1 MTTSAHNLII
11 HKICTLLHFVHRR
24 IIADLDNKMFLFC
37 LGDLKNLIVSGFV
50 KGYKNFWNALEDEAD
65 EEFSDEIFAPEC
77 DNVGCCNSWL
87 EKDFFKGYLN
97 AGFFVQASTYLG
109 LGTFLANF
117 ANLTAVHMKGIIDGG
132 SKWSVFNLDH
142 QIIATD
148 YKEICEKMSD
158 NDKFLQEYFTD
169 LGVALGFPKNNSL
182 SLFDL
187 PSMLSSSFE
196 SEKGTSVR
204 KTREIFVYSQ
214 CKMNTLIKASFHK
227 SFNDGSAFKPTW
239 LNYFSSE
246 RNSSLHP
253 CSETMIGNDGQI
265 RANDG
270 KYCNFL
276 TTQLQ
281 HELKPI
287 MKVCIFY

>member
-1 MTTSAHNLII
+1 MLKWQSQLNVDKSSHFFII
-11 HKICTLLHFVHRR
+11 
-24 IIADLDNKMFLFC
+24 
-37 LGDLKNLIVSGFV
+37 GDLRKLIVNGFV
-50 KGYKNFWNALEDEAD
+50 KGYSGFDSVLEYDVD
-65 EEFSDEIFAPEC
+65 EEFSDDLFAEEC
-77 DNVGCCNSWL
+77 ENVGCCDSWL
-87 EKDFFKGYLN
+87 EKEFYRGYLN
-97 AGFFVQASTYLG
+97 AGFFVQGSRYLG

-117 ANLTAVHMKGIIDGG
+117 ANLTAPNMKGTLDGG
-132 SKWSVFNLDH
+132 PKWSVFNLDQ
-142 QIIATD
+142 QIMATD
-148 YKEICEKMSD
+148 YHEICQKMSD
-158 NDKFLQEYFTD
+158 NDRFLQEYFTD
-169 LGVALGFPKNNSL
+169 LGVVLGFSKNSSL

-187 PSMLSSSFE
+187 PSMLSSTFE
-196 SEKGTSVR
+196 SEKGTQVR

-214 CKMNTLIKASFHK
+214 CKMNTLIKASFHQ

-246 RNSSLHP
+246 RNSSFHP

-270 KYCNFL
+270 KYCNFW

-287 MKVCIFY
+287 MKVCIVS